1 MMSLSFL
8 HSKSLERHLVV
19 REFYPKEKKKS
30 YSSRLL
36 TEEDFTI
43 SPFPYHVIVE
53 KCFDYLPESV
63 RAEAKKSDVMDVVV
77 GKGKKKRKIEGM
89 LISHSCLI
97 SLIVDS

>member
-97 SLIVDS
+97 SLIV